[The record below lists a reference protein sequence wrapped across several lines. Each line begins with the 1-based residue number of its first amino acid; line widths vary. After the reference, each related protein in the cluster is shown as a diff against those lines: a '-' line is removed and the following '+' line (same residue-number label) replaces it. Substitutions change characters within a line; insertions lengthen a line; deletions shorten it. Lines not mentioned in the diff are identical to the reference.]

1 MSSIGETKLILN
13 IDKKWQEVWENR
25 KCFEGEQKKGEKK
38 YLTAAFPYPN
48 SPQHIGHGRTYTITD
63 VYARY
68 LRLKGYNVLFP
79 MGFHVTGTPIIA
91 MAKRIAEKDE
101 NVLSVFEKIYGIPR
115 AQAEKL
121 TDPTQLVMYFSH
133 EIEQGMKEIGFSI
146 DWRRKFYSSD
156 THFNKFI
163 QWQFRKLK
171 EKGYIIKGNYPLA
184 WCPKDNNAVSAHD
197 TQGDVDPEVE
207 EVVGIKFKSKDGDF
221 IATTYRPETI
231 FGVTNLWVNP
241 LARYVRARRAGEKEP
256 EEKKAEYKKS
266 KIKEKK
272 GKGKS
277 RKEEKKSGEVYYMEK
292 RCFEKLK
299 EQLGLVFEKEFSG
312 EYFVKKKFE
321 AINPITKESIPV
333 FPANFVKEGE
343 GTGVVMSV
351 PAHAPFDYIALRDIN
366 RLGRVKIIKIIE
378 TPNEKDPNAIPTE
391 ELVEN
396 MRVRDQTDIRCE
408 EATNILY
415 KKEAHE
421 GAMLVKGYIGMP
433 VMEAK
438 EKIKEKMIKENDGI
452 AVHIIANGPV
462 FCRCG
467 EEVVVNIVKD
477 QWFIDYGNEEWKK
490 KTVSCLNKMRIIPE
504 RVREEYEHTIE
515 WLKRKP
521 CARSSGLG
529 TKFPFDESKIVE
541 PLSDSTIYMAFYT
554 IAHKLGEFDPHEIND
569 AFFDFVF
576 LGKGKGDER
585 MKKLRAE
592 FLYWY
597 PLDSRHSGMDL
608 TKNHLIFLIFNHV
621 AIFEKELW
629 PKQIVS
635 NGFVL
640 MDGKKMSKSMGN
652 ILPLRQAIRKYG
664 SDVVRFSTV
673 AGADLSQDTNFSQSV
688 AEGMLH
694 KLEYVRGLIERA
706 KSGGHSRIDKW
717 LESRLNQKILNA
729 EKYYE
734 ELDLRSIGQEL
745 FYSVV
750 SDLSW
755 YEKRTGGNN
764 SLRNFFKKWIV
775 LISPILPH
783 YAEEFNEILMEEGIV
798 AEKKFPKAE
807 KGKIDEV
814 IELGEDLI
822 RQVDSDTKKIVF
834 LLGRKPTRVHIY
846 CAAPW
851 KTKVYAMLREY
862 KDFDK
867 VMSICAKDPQLRR
880 RMEEIQIMLKHLIRN
895 VHGLPGLKLTQKEE
909 IAALVSGK
917 GFFKKEFGC
926 EFVIMEA
933 EKGKHPKAINAI
945 PMKPSIVIE

>member
-1 MSSIGETKLILN
+1 MNHSN
-13 IDKKWQEVWENR
+13 IDKKWQEIWENK
-25 KCFEGEQKKGEKK
+25 KCFEGEQKKGKKK

-68 LRLKGYNVLFP
+68 LRQKGYNVLFP

-197 TQGDVDPEVE
+197 TRGDVDPEVE
-207 EVVGIKFKSKDGDF
+207 EVVGIKFKSKEGDF

-241 LARYVRARRAGEKEP
+241 LARYVRARRAVEKES
-256 EEKKAEYKKS
+256 EEKKGESKKS

-277 RKEEKKSGEVYYMEK
+277 KKEEKKSGEVYYMEK

-299 EQLGLVFEKEFSG
+299 EQLGLIFEKEFSG

-321 AINPITKESIPV
+321 VINPITKESIPV

-351 PAHAPFDYIALRDIN
+351 PAHAPYDYIALRDIN

-391 ELVEN
+391 EIVEN
-396 MRVRDQTDIRCE
+396 MRVRDQTDVRCQ
-408 EATNILY
+408 EATEILY

-421 GAMLVKGYIGMP
+421 GKMLVKGYVGMP
-433 VMEAK
+433 AMEAK
-438 EKIKEKMIKENDGI
+438 EKIKEKMIKDNDGI

-462 FCRCG
+462 YCRCG
-467 EEVVVNIVKD
+467 EEVIVNIVRD
-477 QWFIDYGNEEWKK
+477 QWFIDYGNKEWKK
-490 KTVSCLNKMRIIPE
+490 KAVACLKQMRIVPE

-541 PLSDSTIYMAFYT
+541 PLSDSTIYMALYT

-569 AFFDFVF
+569 SFFDFVF
-576 LGKGKGDER
+576 LGKGKGSTE
-585 MKKLRAE
+585 MKKLREE

-629 PKQIVS
+629 PQQIVS

-652 ILPLRQAIRKYG
+652 ILPLRQAIRRYG

-688 AEGMLH
+688 AEGMMH
-694 KLEYVRGLIERA
+694 KLEYIRGLVERA
-706 KSGGHSRIDKW
+706 KSNGHSRIDDW

-745 FYSVV
+745 FYSVA

-755 YEKRTGGNN
+755 YEKRTGGSNN
-764 SLRNFFKKWIV
+764 LRDFFKKWII

-783 YAEEFNEILMEEGIV
+783 YAEEFNEILMEEGLV
-798 AEKKFPKAE
+798 TEKEFPKAD
-807 KGKIDEV
+807 KKKIDEV

-834 LLGRKPTRVHIY
+834 LLGHKPSRVHVY

-851 KTKVYAMLREY
+851 KAEVYAMLREY

-909 IAALVSGK
+909 IAALESGK
-917 GFFKKEFGC
+917 EFFKKEFGC
-926 EFVIMEA
+926 EFVIKEA
-933 EKGKHPKAINAI
+933 EKGTHPKAINAI